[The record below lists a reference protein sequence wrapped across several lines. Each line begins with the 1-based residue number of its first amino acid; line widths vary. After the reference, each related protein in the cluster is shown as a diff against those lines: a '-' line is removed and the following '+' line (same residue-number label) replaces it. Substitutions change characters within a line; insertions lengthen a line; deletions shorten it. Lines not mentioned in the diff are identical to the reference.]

1 MSAHLFLFLDQSL
14 ELESACSAVFSTNT
28 DPIEPWQT
36 REIDALK
43 QLNQQYPLTIV
54 LPANMASAHLITLP
68 TLKKAELMIPNIL
81 EEEIIEDIE
90 DTHFVFDK
98 KAQVDDKYVIF
109 TINKS
114 KITAIIEQAKAA
126 GLPISGLTSELL
138 FQQGK
143 QLTIG
148 DTHFQIVIEDAIGAL
163 AIDKLQHVDLTT
175 IERIKKCKDATA
187 EIDELEN
194 QHLEQIDTPY
204 RDYIVQQLMEQSS
217 VNFLQGAFKVQN
229 KKSVRKLRVAI
240 FALVASVVFFI
251 GVNIQQYYQAD
262 THLEQLK
269 KDNFQ
274 IYKKFFP
281 DATSLISP
289 KFRIEQLLKQ
299 NQRNAK
305 TAFFAIMENIAPILN
320 QQKNL
325 VIQSIQFQNDQLT
338 LAFQLPGFQEVEKL
352 QNKLETKQLNIN
364 QISATTKDKQVN
376 VTWRISQ

>member
-14 ELESACSAVFSTNT
+14 ELESACSAVFSTST

-36 REIDALK
+36 REIEALK

-54 LPANMASAHLITLP
+54 LPANMASAHLVTLP

-81 EEEIIEDIE
+81 EEELIEDIE

-98 KAQVDDKYVIF
+98 KAQLDDKYVIF
-109 TINKS
+109 TITKS

-126 GLPISGLTSELL
+126 GLPISCLTSELL

-175 IERIKKCKDATA
+175 IEHIKKCKDATA

-194 QHLEQIDTPY
+194 QHLEQMAPPY
-204 RDYIVQQLMEQSS
+204 RDYIVRQLMEQSS

>member
-14 ELESACSAVFSTNT
+14 ELESACSAVFSTST

-36 REIDALK
+36 REIEALK

-98 KAQVDDKYVIF
+98 KAQLDDKYVIF

-126 GLPISGLTSELL
+126 GLPISCLTSELL

-163 AIDKLQHVDLTT
+163 AIDKLQHVDMTT
-175 IERIKKCKDATA
+175 IERINKCKDATA

-194 QHLEQIDTPY
+194 QHLEQMDTPY
-204 RDYIVQQLMEQSS
+204 RDYIVLQLMEQSS